1 MKGALSIMNNQK
13 DQQMKQAVYF
23 IDDEPT
29 DMRSTEVS
37 SNSMQTVIPNSIP
50 RTTVQKQSDSQHSNC
65 TTTVPAN
72 KYVRKSALSNQ
83 RQQPVAPPYNQPV
96 QPTSV
101 YQQPAVSAPFNTQHP
116 ISQDNPIET
125 TIQKLQAKWVSDSQK
140 AYREKQFK
148 FDNSTL
154 APDSQGCLLILHS
167 NGINTVG
174 KPFSPCRNLQ
184 AQKIIEHD
192 TKKGFIK
199 YTFDTPTGE
208 HRSVIV
214 DADCSALQRYN
225 LLQDNGFIV
234 DANLPA
240 TICAELIARYTAS
253 GLASIPPQIKYSPG
267 WYFSEKHWGFQE
279 SEWVDLNAVLLSFTV
294 PPTPDMILYQLVSL
308 YAILQERLPSKMWI
322 RRPICILTHEYLYT
336 DLCIDSTPYV
346 FKKALES
353 LRDRPIVWIRS
364 ENINFNESS
373 SAYSRDKNYQALMNS
388 MQSNQKH
395 PLYMVVSSNLTPRQ
409 RTFCLPIQDF
419 IDPYEATN
427 SIDSIG
433 GLINSI
439 MNNANAFNLTVE
451 RSFTKV
457 FDDLGEDCSV
467 QREIAALSMIADV
480 VKWHYSMQVPPQT
493 LSVRC
498 DEYLETYTR
507 YWDKLDTGSILA
519 PFRNALYAARRSNMI
534 CFRSLE
540 DVDISFD
547 CQKEILYDDTYYY
560 TSTALLKKIIKAH
573 LSSYMP
579 SDVLNR
585 LKTTGVL
592 SGSVPKTLTLA
603 PNEPKDFRFRTLLR
617 SNLHQPGSRDL
628 VEV

>member
-1 MKGALSIMNNQK
+1 MNNQK

-96 QPTSV
+96 QPTNV

-336 DLCIDSTPYV
+336 DSCIDSTPYL

-388 MQSNQKH
+388 TQSNQKH

-439 MNNANAFNLTVE
+439 MNNANAFNSTVE

-507 YWDKLDTGSILA
+507 YWERINDGNILT
-519 PFRNALYAARRSNMI
+519 PFRNALYAARRSDMI
-534 CFRSLE
+534 CFRPLE
-540 DVDISFD
+540 DVDSSFE

-560 TSTALLKKIIKAH
+560 TSTALLKKIIKVQ
-573 LSSYMP
+573 LRSYMP

-585 LKTTGVL
+585 LKTAGVL
-592 SGSVPKTLTLA
+592 SGSVPKTLTFA
-603 PNEPKDFRFRTLLR
+603 PNESKDFRFRTLLR
-617 SNLHQPGSRDL
+617 SSLHQPGSRDL
-628 VEV
+628 VEI

>member
-1 MKGALSIMNNQK
+1 MNNQK

-29 DMRSTEVS
+29 DTRSTEVS

-72 KYVRKSALSNQ
+72 KYVRKSALLNQ
-83 RQQPVAPPYNQPV
+83 RQQPVAPPYNQPF
-96 QPTSV
+96 QPTNV

-116 ISQDNPIET
+116 ISPDNPIET

-208 HRSVIV
+208 HKSVIV

-240 TICAELIARYTAS
+240 TICAKLIARYTAS

-336 DLCIDSTPYV
+336 DLCIDSTPYL

-419 IDPYEATN
+419 IEPYEATN

-439 MNNANAFNLTVE
+439 MNNANAFNSTVE

-507 YWDKLDTGSILA
+507 YWERINDGNILT
-519 PFRNALYAARRSNMI
+519 PFRNALYAARRSNII
-534 CFRSLE
+534 CFYPLE
-540 DVDISFD
+540 DANSSFN

-560 TSTALLKKIIKAH
+560 TSTALLKKIIKVQ
-573 LSSYMP
+573 LRSYMP

-585 LKTTGVL
+585 LKTAGVL
-592 SGSVPKTLTLA
+592 SGSVSKTLTFA
-603 PNEPKDFRFRTLLR
+603 PNDSKDFRFRTLLR
-617 SNLHQPGSRDL
+617 SSLHQPGSRDL
-628 VEV
+628 VEI

>member
-1 MKGALSIMNNQK
+1 MNNQK

-96 QPTSV
+96 QPTNV

-148 FDNSTL
+148 FDNSAL

-208 HRSVIV
+208 HKSVIV

-294 PPTPDMILYQLVSL
+294 PPTPDIILYQLVSL

-388 MQSNQKH
+388 TQSNQKH

-439 MNNANAFNLTVE
+439 MNNANAFNSTVE

-507 YWDKLDTGSILA
+507 YWERINDGNILT

-534 CFRSLE
+534 YFRPLE
-540 DVDISFD
+540 DVDSSFD
-547 CQKEILYDDTYYY
+547 CQREILYDDTYYY
-560 TSTALLKKIIKAH
+560 TSTALLKKIIKVH

-628 VEV
+628 AEI

>member
-1 MKGALSIMNNQK
+1 MNNQK

-96 QPTSV
+96 QPTNV

-125 TIQKLQAKWVSDSQK
+125 TIQKLQAKWVSDFQK

-373 SAYSRDKNYQALMNS
+373 SGYSRDKNYQALMNS

-439 MNNANAFNLTVE
+439 MNNANAFNSTVE

-507 YWDKLDTGSILA
+507 YWERINDGNILT
-519 PFRNALYAARRSNMI
+519 PFRNALYAARRSDMI
-534 CFRSLE
+534 CFRPLE
-540 DVDISFD
+540 DVDSSFE

-560 TSTALLKKIIKAH
+560 TSTALLKKIIKVQ
-573 LSSYMP
+573 LRSYMP

-585 LKTTGVL
+585 LKTAGVL
-592 SGSVPKTLTLA
+592 SGSVPKTLTFA
-603 PNEPKDFRFRTLLR
+603 PNESKDFRFRTLLR
-617 SNLHQPGSRDL
+617 SSLHQPGSRDL
-628 VEV
+628 VEI

>member
-1 MKGALSIMNNQK
+1 MNNQK

-29 DMRSTEVS
+29 DTRSTEVS

-72 KYVRKSALSNQ
+72 KYVRKSALLNQ
-83 RQQPVAPPYNQPV
+83 RQQPVAPPYNQPF
-96 QPTSV
+96 QPTNV

-116 ISQDNPIET
+116 ISPDNPIET

-208 HRSVIV
+208 HKSVIV

-336 DLCIDSTPYV
+336 DLCIDSTPYL

-419 IDPYEATN
+419 IEPYEATN

-439 MNNANAFNLTVE
+439 MNNANAFNSTVE

-507 YWDKLDTGSILA
+507 YWERINDGNILT
-519 PFRNALYAARRSNMI
+519 PFRNALYAARRSDMI
-534 CFRSLE
+534 CFRPLE
-540 DVDISFD
+540 DVDSSFE

-560 TSTALLKKIIKAH
+560 TSTALLKKIIKVQ
-573 LSSYMP
+573 LRSYMP

-585 LKTTGVL
+585 LKTAGVL
-592 SGSVPKTLTLA
+592 SGSVPKTLTFA
-603 PNEPKDFRFRTLLR
+603 PNESKDFRFRTLLR
-617 SNLHQPGSRDL
+617 SSLHQPGSRDL
-628 VEV
+628 VEI

>member
-1 MKGALSIMNNQK
+1 MNASNTSGMINALQNLDGTPYNPP
-13 DQQMKQAVYF
+13 
-23 IDDEPT
+23 E
-29 DMRSTEVS
+29 EVS
-37 SNSMQTVIPNSIP
+37 STFPKRNWTQTVTTTQDVTQCSTYYSAAPSNSP
-50 RTTVQKQSDSQHSNC
+50 VPPSTPSHQSQQPSSSQCDLLEAKAQELQAAWESDVQK
-65 TTTVPAN
+65 AF
-72 KYVRKSALSNQ
+72 RKQ
-83 RQQPVAPPYNQPV
+83 R
-96 QPTSV
+96 
-101 YQQPAVSAPFNTQHP
+101 
-116 ISQDNPIET
+116 
-125 TIQKLQAKWVSDSQK
+125 L
-140 AYREKQFK
+140 R
-148 FDNSTL
+148 FDNCAL
-154 APDSQGCLLILHS
+154 VEDFQGCLTYQCS
-167 NGINTVG
+167 NGENTIV
-174 KPFSPCRNLQ
+174 KPFSPCRNLW
-184 AQKIIEHD
+184 AQKIVDHSTQKEY
-192 TKKGFIK
+192 IK

-208 HRSVIV
+208 HKSVIV
-214 DADCSALQRYN
+214 DATCSALHRYN
-225 LLQDNGFIV
+225 LLRDNGFIV
-234 DANLPA
+234 FAHLLP
-240 TICAELIARYTAS
+240 TVCGELIARYTA
-253 GLASIPPQIKYSPG
+253 ATRDSIPPQIKYSPG

-279 SEWVDLNAVLLSFTV
+279 SEWVDLNTVLLSFTIS
-294 PPTPDMILYQLVSL
+294 PTPDVIMYQLVSL

-336 DLCIDSTPYV
+336 DSCIDSTPYL

-395 PLYMVVSSNLTPRQ
+395 PLYMIVSSNLTPRQ

-439 MNNANAFNLTVE
+439 MNNANAFNSTVE

-507 YWDKLDTGSILA
+507 YWERINDGNILT

-560 TSTALLKKIIKAH
+560 TSTALLKRIIKAH

-579 SDVLNR
+579 SDVLSR
-585 LKTTGVL
+585 LKTVGVL
-592 SGSVPKTLTLA
+592 SGSVSKTLTLA
-603 PNEPKDFRFRTLLR
+603 PNESKDFRFRTLLR
-617 SNLHQPGSRDL
+617 STLHQPGSRDL
-628 VEV
+628 AEV

>member
-1 MKGALSIMNNQK
+1 MNNQK

-96 QPTSV
+96 QPTNV

-192 TKKGFIK
+192 TKKESIK

-208 HRSVIV
+208 HKSVIV
-214 DADCSALQRYN
+214 DATCSALHRYN
-225 LLQDNGFIV
+225 LLRDNGFIV
-234 DANLPA
+234 IAHLLP
-240 TICAELIARYTAS
+240 TVCGELIARHTA
-253 GLASIPPQIKYSPG
+253 ATRDSIPPQIKYSPG

-279 SEWVDLNAVLLSFTV
+279 SEWVDLNTVLLSFTIS
-294 PPTPDMILYQLVSL
+294 PTPDVIMYQLVSL

-336 DLCIDSTPYV
+336 DSCIDSTPYL

-395 PLYMVVSSNLTPRQ
+395 PLYMIVSSNLTPRQ

-439 MNNANAFNLTVE
+439 MNNANAFNSTVE

-507 YWDKLDTGSILA
+507 YWERINDGNILT
-519 PFRNALYAARRSNMI
+519 PFRNALYAARRCDMI
-534 CFRSLE
+534 CFRPLE
-540 DVDISFD
+540 DVDSSFE

-560 TSTALLKKIIKAH
+560 TSTALLKKIIKVQ
-573 LSSYMP
+573 LRSYMP

-585 LKTTGVL
+585 LKTAGVL
-592 SGSVPKTLTLA
+592 SGSVPKTLTFA
-603 PNEPKDFRFRTLLR
+603 PNESKDFRFRTLLR
-617 SNLHQPGSRDL
+617 SSLHQPGSRDL
-628 VEV
+628 VEI

>member
-1 MKGALSIMNNQK
+1 MNNQK

-96 QPTSV
+96 QLTNV

-388 MQSNQKH
+388 TQSNQKH

-439 MNNANAFNLTVE
+439 MNNANAFNSTVE

-507 YWDKLDTGSILA
+507 YWERINDGNILT
-519 PFRNALYAARRSNMI
+519 PFRNALYAARRSDMI
-534 CFRSLE
+534 CFRPLE
-540 DVDISFD
+540 DVDSSFE

-560 TSTALLKKIIKAH
+560 TSTALLKKIIKVQ
-573 LSSYMP
+573 LRSYMP

-585 LKTTGVL
+585 LKTAGVL
-592 SGSVPKTLTLA
+592 SGSVPKTLTFA
-603 PNEPKDFRFRTLLR
+603 PNESKDFRFRTLLR
-617 SNLHQPGSRDL
+617 SSLHQPGSRDL
-628 VEV
+628 VEI

>member
-1 MKGALSIMNNQK
+1 MNNQK

-96 QPTSV
+96 QPTNV

-208 HRSVIV
+208 HKSVIV

-336 DLCIDSTPYV
+336 DLCIDSTPYL

-419 IDPYEATN
+419 IEPYEATN

-439 MNNANAFNLTVE
+439 INNANAFNSTVE

-507 YWDKLDTGSILA
+507 YWERINDGNILT
-519 PFRNALYAARRSNMI
+519 PFRNALYAARRSNII
-534 CFRSLE
+534 CFYPLE
-540 DVDISFD
+540 DANSSFN

-560 TSTALLKKIIKAH
+560 TSTALLKKIIKVQ
-573 LSSYMP
+573 LRSYMP

-585 LKTTGVL
+585 LKTAGVL
-592 SGSVPKTLTLA
+592 SGSVPKTLTFA
-603 PNEPKDFRFRTLLR
+603 PNESKDFRFRTLLR
-617 SNLHQPGSRDL
+617 SSLHQPGSRDL
-628 VEV
+628 VEI

>member
-1 MKGALSIMNNQK
+1 MNASNTSGMINALQNLDGTPYNPP
-13 DQQMKQAVYF
+13 
-23 IDDEPT
+23 E
-29 DMRSTEVS
+29 EVS
-37 SNSMQTVIPNSIP
+37 STLPKRNWTQTVTTTQDVTQRPTYSQRPIYYNSP
-50 RTTVQKQSDSQHSNC
+50 VPPSTPSHQSQQPSSSQCDLLEAKAQELQAAWESDVQK
-65 TTTVPAN
+65 AF
-72 KYVRKSALSNQ
+72 RKQ
-83 RQQPVAPPYNQPV
+83 R
-96 QPTSV
+96 
-101 YQQPAVSAPFNTQHP
+101 
-116 ISQDNPIET
+116 
-125 TIQKLQAKWVSDSQK
+125 L
-140 AYREKQFK
+140 R
-148 FDNSTL
+148 FDNCAL
-154 APDSQGCLLILHS
+154 VEDFQGCLTYQCS
-167 NGINTVG
+167 NGENTIV
-174 KPFSPCRNLQ
+174 KPFSPCRNLR
-184 AQKIIEHD
+184 AQKIVDHSTQKEY
-192 TKKGFIK
+192 IK

-208 HRSVIV
+208 HKSVIV
-214 DADCSALQRYN
+214 DATCSALHRYN
-225 LLQDNGFIV
+225 LLRDNGFIV
-234 DANLPA
+234 FAHLLP
-240 TICAELIARYTAS
+240 TVCGELIARYTA
-253 GLASIPPQIKYSPG
+253 ATRDSIPPQIKYSPG

-279 SEWVDLNAVLLSFTV
+279 SEWVDLNTVLLSFTIS
-294 PPTPDMILYQLVSL
+294 PTPDVIMYQLVSL

-336 DLCIDSTPYV
+336 DSCIDSTPYL

-395 PLYMVVSSNLTPRQ
+395 PLYMIVSSNLTPRQ

-439 MNNANAFNLTVE
+439 MNNANAFNSTVE

-507 YWDKLDTGSILA
+507 YWERINDGNILT

-560 TSTALLKKIIKAH
+560 TSTALLKKIIKVQ
-573 LSSYMP
+573 LRSYMP

-585 LKTTGVL
+585 LKTAGVL
-592 SGSVPKTLTLA
+592 SGSVPKTLTFA
-603 PNEPKDFRFRTLLR
+603 PNESKDFRFRTLLR
-617 SNLHQPGSRDL
+617 SSLHQPGSRDL
-628 VEV
+628 VEI

>member
-1 MKGALSIMNNQK
+1 MNNQK

-29 DMRSTEVS
+29 DTRSTEVS

-72 KYVRKSALSNQ
+72 KYVRKSALLNQ
-83 RQQPVAPPYNQPV
+83 RQQPVSPPYNQPF
-96 QPTSV
+96 QPTNV

-116 ISQDNPIET
+116 ISPDNPIET

-208 HRSVIV
+208 HKSVIV

-336 DLCIDSTPYV
+336 DLCIDSTPYL

-419 IDPYEATN
+419 IEPYEATN

-439 MNNANAFNLTVE
+439 MNNANAFNSTVE

-507 YWDKLDTGSILA
+507 YWERINDGNILT
-519 PFRNALYAARRSNMI
+519 PFRNALYAARRSNII
-534 CFRSLE
+534 CFYPLE
-540 DVDISFD
+540 DANSSFN

-560 TSTALLKKIIKAH
+560 TSTALLKKIIKVQ
-573 LSSYMP
+573 LRSYMP

-585 LKTTGVL
+585 LKTAGVL
-592 SGSVPKTLTLA
+592 SGSVSKTLTFA
-603 PNEPKDFRFRTLLR
+603 PNESKDFRFRTLLR
-617 SNLHQPGSRDL
+617 SSLHQPGSRDL
-628 VEV
+628 VEI

>member
-1 MKGALSIMNNQK
+1 MNASNTSGMINALQNLDGTPYNPP
-13 DQQMKQAVYF
+13 
-23 IDDEPT
+23 E
-29 DMRSTEVS
+29 EVS
-37 SNSMQTVIPNSIP
+37 STFPKRNWTQTVTTTQDVTQCSTYYSAAPSNSP
-50 RTTVQKQSDSQHSNC
+50 VPPSTPSHQSQQPSSSQCDLLEAKAQELQAAWESDVQK
-65 TTTVPAN
+65 AF
-72 KYVRKSALSNQ
+72 RKQ
-83 RQQPVAPPYNQPV
+83 R
-96 QPTSV
+96 
-101 YQQPAVSAPFNTQHP
+101 
-116 ISQDNPIET
+116 
-125 TIQKLQAKWVSDSQK
+125 L
-140 AYREKQFK
+140 R
-148 FDNSTL
+148 FDNCAL
-154 APDSQGCLLILHS
+154 VEDFQGCLTYQCS
-167 NGINTVG
+167 NGENTIV
-174 KPFSPCRNLQ
+174 KPFSPCRNLR
-184 AQKIIEHD
+184 AQKIVDHSTQKEY
-192 TKKGFIK
+192 IK

-208 HRSVIV
+208 HKSVIV
-214 DADCSALQRYN
+214 DATCSALHRYN
-225 LLQDNGFIV
+225 LLRDNGFIV
-234 DANLPA
+234 FAHLLP
-240 TICAELIARYTAS
+240 TVCGELIARYTA
-253 GLASIPPQIKYSPG
+253 ATRDSIPPQIKYSPG

-279 SEWVDLNAVLLSFTV
+279 SEWVDLNTVLLSFTIS
-294 PPTPDMILYQLVSL
+294 PTPDVIMYQLVSL

-336 DLCIDSTPYV
+336 DSCIDSTPYL

-395 PLYMVVSSNLTPRQ
+395 PLYMIVSSNLTPRQ

-439 MNNANAFNLTVE
+439 MNNANAFNSTVE

-507 YWDKLDTGSILA
+507 YWERINDGNILT
-519 PFRNALYAARRSNMI
+519 PFRNALYTARRSNMI

-579 SDVLNR
+579 SDVLSR
-585 LKTTGVL
+585 LKTVGVL
-592 SGSVPKTLTLA
+592 SGSVSKTLTLA
-603 PNEPKDFRFRTLLR
+603 PNESKDFRFRTLLR
-617 SNLHQPGSRDL
+617 STLHQPGSRDL

>member
-1 MKGALSIMNNQK
+1 MNNQK

-96 QPTSV
+96 QPTNV

-267 WYFSEKHWGFQE
+267 WYFSEKRWGFQE

-395 PLYMVVSSNLTPRQ
+395 PLYMVVSPNLTPRQ

-439 MNNANAFNLTVE
+439 MNNANAFNSTVE

-507 YWDKLDTGSILA
+507 YWERINDGNILA

-579 SDVLNR
+579 SDVLSR
-585 LKTTGVL
+585 LKTVGVL
-592 SGSVPKTLTLA
+592 SGSVSKTLTLA
-603 PNEPKDFRFRTLLR
+603 PNESKDFRFRTLLR
-617 SNLHQPGSRDL
+617 STLHQPGSRDL
-628 VEV
+628 VEI

>member
-1 MKGALSIMNNQK
+1 MNASNTSGMINALQNLDGTPYNPP
-13 DQQMKQAVYF
+13 
-23 IDDEPT
+23 E
-29 DMRSTEVS
+29 EVS
-37 SNSMQTVIPNSIP
+37 STFPKRNWTQTV
-50 RTTVQKQSDSQHSNC
+50 
-65 TTTVPAN
+65 TTTQDVTQCSTYYSAAPSNSPVPP
-72 KYVRKSALSNQ
+72 STPSHQ
-83 RQQPVAPPYNQPV
+83 SQQP
-96 QPTSV
+96 S
-101 YQQPAVSAPFNTQHP
+101 S
-116 ISQDNPIET
+116 SQCDQLKAAWE
-125 TIQKLQAKWVSDSQK
+125 SDAQK
-140 AYREKQFK
+140 AYRQKALSFENYGLTTDPQGYLVLLYS
-148 FDNSTL
+148 NSV
-154 APDSQGCLLILHS
+154 S
-167 NGINTVG
+167 TVG

-208 HRSVIV
+208 HKSVIV

-234 DANLPA
+234 DANHPA
-240 TICAELIARYTAS
+240 TICAELIARYTAPMLNS
-253 GLASIPPQIKYSPG
+253 VSPLIKYSPG
-267 WYFSEKHWGFQE
+267 WYSSKNSWGFQE
-279 SEWVDLNAVLLSFTV
+279 SNWVDLNTVLFSFTL
-294 PPTPDMILYQLVSL
+294 PSTSDMVMYQLLSL
-308 YAILQERLPSKMWI
+308 YAVLQGRLSPELWI
-322 RRPICILTHEYLYT
+322 RRPFCVLTHNRYLHT
-336 DLCIDSTPYV
+336 DLSLDESSRV
-346 FKKALES
+346 FKKELES
-353 LRDRPIVWIRS
+353 LIDRPLVWIRA

>member
-1 MKGALSIMNNQK
+1 MNASNTSGMINALQNLDGTPYNPP
-13 DQQMKQAVYF
+13 
-23 IDDEPT
+23 E
-29 DMRSTEVS
+29 EVS
-37 SNSMQTVIPNSIP
+37 STFPKRNWTQTVTTTQDVTQYSTYYSAAPSNSP
-50 RTTVQKQSDSQHSNC
+50 VPPSTPSHQSQQPSSSQCDLLEAKAQELQAAWESDVQK
-65 TTTVPAN
+65 AF
-72 KYVRKSALSNQ
+72 RKQ
-83 RQQPVAPPYNQPV
+83 R
-96 QPTSV
+96 
-101 YQQPAVSAPFNTQHP
+101 
-116 ISQDNPIET
+116 
-125 TIQKLQAKWVSDSQK
+125 L
-140 AYREKQFK
+140 R
-148 FDNSTL
+148 FDNCAL
-154 APDSQGCLLILHS
+154 VEDFQGCLTYQCS
-167 NGINTVG
+167 NGENTIV
-174 KPFSPCRNLQ
+174 KPFSPCRNLR
-184 AQKIIEHD
+184 AQKIVDHSTQKEY
-192 TKKGFIK
+192 IK

-208 HRSVIV
+208 HKSVIV
-214 DADCSALQRYN
+214 DATCSALHRYN
-225 LLQDNGFIV
+225 LLRDNGFIV
-234 DANLPA
+234 FAHLLP
-240 TICAELIARYTAS
+240 TVCGELIARYTA
-253 GLASIPPQIKYSPG
+253 ATRDSIPPQIKYSPG

-336 DLCIDSTPYV
+336 DSCIDSTPYL

-439 MNNANAFNLTVE
+439 MNNANAFNSTVE

-507 YWDKLDTGSILA
+507 YWERINDGNILT

-579 SDVLNR
+579 SDVLSR
-585 LKTTGVL
+585 LKTVGVL
-592 SGSVPKTLTLA
+592 SGSVSKTLTLA
-603 PNEPKDFRFRTLLR
+603 PNESKDFRFRTLLR
-617 SNLHQPGSRDL
+617 STLHQPGSRDL

>member
-1 MKGALSIMNNQK
+1 MNNQK
-13 DQQMKQAVYF
+13 DQQMKQAVYL

-96 QPTSV
+96 QPTNV

-388 MQSNQKH
+388 TQSNQKH

-439 MNNANAFNLTVE
+439 MNNANAFNSTVE

-507 YWDKLDTGSILA
+507 YWERINDGNILT
-519 PFRNALYAARRSNMI
+519 PFRNALYAARRSDMI
-534 CFRSLE
+534 CFRPLE
-540 DVDISFD
+540 DVDSSFE

-560 TSTALLKKIIKAH
+560 TSTALLKKIIKVQ
-573 LSSYMP
+573 LRSYMP

-585 LKTTGVL
+585 LKTAGVL
-592 SGSVPKTLTLA
+592 SGSVPKTLTFA
-603 PNEPKDFRFRTLLR
+603 PNESKDFRFRTLLR
-617 SNLHQPGSRDL
+617 SSLHQPGSRDL
-628 VEV
+628 VEI

>member
-1 MKGALSIMNNQK
+1 MNASNTSGMINALQNLDGTPYNPP
-13 DQQMKQAVYF
+13 
-23 IDDEPT
+23 E
-29 DMRSTEVS
+29 EVS
-37 SNSMQTVIPNSIP
+37 STFPKRNWTQTVTTTQDVTQCSTYYSAAPSNSP
-50 RTTVQKQSDSQHSNC
+50 VPPSTPSHQSQQPSSSQCDLLEAKAQELQAAWESDVQK
-65 TTTVPAN
+65 AF
-72 KYVRKSALSNQ
+72 RKQ
-83 RQQPVAPPYNQPV
+83 R
-96 QPTSV
+96 
-101 YQQPAVSAPFNTQHP
+101 
-116 ISQDNPIET
+116 
-125 TIQKLQAKWVSDSQK
+125 L
-140 AYREKQFK
+140 R
-148 FDNSTL
+148 FDNCAL
-154 APDSQGCLLILHS
+154 VEDFQGCLTYQCS
-167 NGINTVG
+167 NGENTIV
-174 KPFSPCRNLQ
+174 KPFSPCRNLR
-184 AQKIIEHD
+184 AQKIVDHSTQKEY
-192 TKKGFIK
+192 IK

-208 HRSVIV
+208 HKSVIV
-214 DADCSALQRYN
+214 DATCSALHRYN
-225 LLQDNGFIV
+225 LLRDNGFIV
-234 DANLPA
+234 FAHLLP
-240 TICAELIARYTAS
+240 TVCGELIARYTA
-253 GLASIPPQIKYSPG
+253 ATRDSIPPQIKYSPG

-279 SEWVDLNAVLLSFTV
+279 SEWVDLNTVLLSFTIS
-294 PPTPDMILYQLVSL
+294 PTPDVIMYQLVSL

-336 DLCIDSTPYV
+336 DSCIDSTPYL

-395 PLYMVVSSNLTPRQ
+395 PLYMIVSSNLTPRQ

-439 MNNANAFNLTVE
+439 MNNANAFNSTVE

-498 DEYLETYTR
+498 DEYIETYTR
-507 YWDKLDTGSILA
+507 YWERINDGNILT

-534 CFRSLE
+534 CFRPLE
-540 DVDISFD
+540 DVDSSFD

-560 TSTALLKKIIKAH
+560 TSTALLKKIIKVQ
-573 LSSYMP
+573 LRSYMP

-585 LKTTGVL
+585 LKTAGVL
-592 SGSVPKTLTLA
+592 SGSVPKTLTFA
-603 PNEPKDFRFRTLLR
+603 PNESKDFRFRTLLR
-617 SNLHQPGSRDL
+617 SSLHQPGSRDL
-628 VEV
+628 VEI

>member
-1 MKGALSIMNNQK
+1 MNNQK

-96 QPTSV
+96 QPTNV

-364 ENINFNESS
+364 ENIIFNESS

-388 MQSNQKH
+388 TQSNQKH

-439 MNNANAFNLTVE
+439 MNNANAFNSTVE

-507 YWDKLDTGSILA
+507 YWERINDGNILT
-519 PFRNALYAARRSNMI
+519 PFRNALYAARRSDMI
-534 CFRSLE
+534 CFRPLE
-540 DVDISFD
+540 DVDSSFE

-560 TSTALLKKIIKAH
+560 TSTALLKKIIKVQ
-573 LSSYMP
+573 LRSYMP

-585 LKTTGVL
+585 LKTAGVL
-592 SGSVPKTLTLA
+592 SGSVPKTLTFA
-603 PNEPKDFRFRTLLR
+603 PNESKDFRFRTLLR
-617 SNLHQPGSRDL
+617 SSLHQPGSRDL
-628 VEV
+628 VEI

>member
-1 MKGALSIMNNQK
+1 MNASNTSGMINALQNLDGTPYNPP
-13 DQQMKQAVYF
+13 
-23 IDDEPT
+23 E
-29 DMRSTEVS
+29 EVS
-37 SNSMQTVIPNSIP
+37 STFPKRNWTQTVTTTQDVTQCSTYYSAAPSNSP
-50 RTTVQKQSDSQHSNC
+50 VPPSTPSHQSQQPSSSQCDLLEAKAQELQAAWESDVQK
-65 TTTVPAN
+65 AF
-72 KYVRKSALSNQ
+72 RKQ
-83 RQQPVAPPYNQPV
+83 R
-96 QPTSV
+96 
-101 YQQPAVSAPFNTQHP
+101 
-116 ISQDNPIET
+116 
-125 TIQKLQAKWVSDSQK
+125 L
-140 AYREKQFK
+140 R
-148 FDNSTL
+148 FDNCAL
-154 APDSQGCLLILHS
+154 VEDFQGCLTYQCS
-167 NGINTVG
+167 NGENTIV
-174 KPFSPCRNLQ
+174 KPFSPCRNLR
-184 AQKIIEHD
+184 AQKIVDHSTQKEY
-192 TKKGFIK
+192 IK

-208 HRSVIV
+208 HKSVIV
-214 DADCSALQRYN
+214 DATCSALHRYN
-225 LLQDNGFIV
+225 LLRDNGFIV
-234 DANLPA
+234 FAHLLP
-240 TICAELIARYTAS
+240 TVCGELIARYTA
-253 GLASIPPQIKYSPG
+253 ATCDSIPPQIKYSPG

-279 SEWVDLNAVLLSFTV
+279 SEWVDLNTVLLSFTIS
-294 PPTPDMILYQLVSL
+294 PTPDVIMYQLVSL

-336 DLCIDSTPYV
+336 DSCIDSTPYL

-364 ENINFNESS
+364 ENINFNESF

-395 PLYMVVSSNLTPRQ
+395 PLYMIVSSNLTPRQ

-439 MNNANAFNLTVE
+439 MNNSNAFNSTVE

-507 YWDKLDTGSILA
+507 YWERINDGNILT
-519 PFRNALYAARRSNMI
+519 PFRNALYTARRSNMI

-579 SDVLNR
+579 SDVLSR
-585 LKTTGVL
+585 LKTVGVL
-592 SGSVPKTLTLA
+592 SGSVSKTLTLA
-603 PNEPKDFRFRTLLR
+603 PNESKDFRFRTLLR
-617 SNLHQPGSRDL
+617 STLHQHGSRDL

>member
-1 MKGALSIMNNQK
+1 MNASNTSGMINALQNLDGTPYNPP
-13 DQQMKQAVYF
+13 
-23 IDDEPT
+23 E
-29 DMRSTEVS
+29 EVS
-37 SNSMQTVIPNSIP
+37 STFPKRNWTQTVTTTQDVTQCSTYYSAAPSNSP
-50 RTTVQKQSDSQHSNC
+50 VPPSTPSHQSQQPSSSQCDLLEAKAQELQAAWESDVQK
-65 TTTVPAN
+65 AF
-72 KYVRKSALSNQ
+72 RKQ
-83 RQQPVAPPYNQPV
+83 R
-96 QPTSV
+96 
-101 YQQPAVSAPFNTQHP
+101 
-116 ISQDNPIET
+116 
-125 TIQKLQAKWVSDSQK
+125 L
-140 AYREKQFK
+140 R
-148 FDNSTL
+148 FDNCAL
-154 APDSQGCLLILHS
+154 VEDFQGCLTYQCS
-167 NGINTVG
+167 NGENTIV
-174 KPFSPCRNLQ
+174 KPFSPCRNLR
-184 AQKIIEHD
+184 AQKIVDHSTQKEY
-192 TKKGFIK
+192 IK

-208 HRSVIV
+208 HKSVIV
-214 DADCSALQRYN
+214 DATCSALHRYN
-225 LLQDNGFIV
+225 LLRDNGFIV
-234 DANLPA
+234 FAHLLP
-240 TICAELIARYTAS
+240 TVCGELIARYTA
-253 GLASIPPQIKYSPG
+253 ATPQIKYSPG

-279 SEWVDLNAVLLSFTV
+279 SEWVDLNTVLLSFTIS
-294 PPTPDMILYQLVSL
+294 PTPDVIMYQLVSL

-336 DLCIDSTPYV
+336 DSCIDSTPYL

-395 PLYMVVSSNLTPRQ
+395 PLYMIVSSNLTPRQ

-439 MNNANAFNLTVE
+439 MNNANAFNSTVE

-507 YWDKLDTGSILA
+507 YWERINDGNILT

-579 SDVLNR
+579 SDVLSR
-585 LKTTGVL
+585 LKTVGVL
-592 SGSVPKTLTLA
+592 SGSVSKTLTLA
-603 PNEPKDFRFRTLLR
+603 PNESKDFRFRTLLR
-617 SNLHQPGSRDL
+617 STLHQPGSRDL

>member
-1 MKGALSIMNNQK
+1 MNNQK
-13 DQQMKQAVYF
+13 DQQTKQAVYF

-72 KYVRKSALSNQ
+72 KYVRKSAFSNQ
-83 RQQPVAPPYNQPV
+83 RQQSVAPPYNQPV
-96 QPTSV
+96 QPTNV

-208 HRSVIV
+208 HKNVIV
-214 DADCSALQRYN
+214 DADRSALHRYN

-253 GLASIPPQIKYSPG
+253 GLASTPPQIKYSPG

-279 SEWVDLNAVLLSFTV
+279 SEWVDLNTVLLSFTIS
-294 PPTPDMILYQLVSL
+294 PTPDVIMYQLVSL
-308 YAILQERLPSKMWI
+308 YAILQGRLPSKMWI
-322 RRPICILTHEYLYT
+322 RRPFCILTHKYQCT
-336 DLCIDSTPYV
+336 DLSIDKTPLT
-346 FKKALES
+346 FKKELEN
-353 LRDRPIVWIRS
+353 LRDRPIIWIRAEDTS
-364 ENINFNESS
+364 FNESAN
-373 SAYSRDKNYQALMNS
+373 AYSRDKNYQALLDS
-388 MQSNQKH
+388 MQSSQKH
-395 PLYMVVSSNLTPRQ
+395 PLYIVVSADLTPRQ

-439 MNNANAFNLTVE
+439 MNNANAFNSTVE

-507 YWDKLDTGSILA
+507 YWERINDGNILT
-519 PFRNALYAARRSNMI
+519 PFRNALYAARRSDMI
-534 CFRSLE
+534 CFRPLE
-540 DVDISFD
+540 DVDSSFE

-560 TSTALLKKIIKAH
+560 TSTALLKKIIKVQ
-573 LSSYMP
+573 LRSYMP

-585 LKTTGVL
+585 LKTAGVL
-592 SGSVPKTLTLA
+592 SGSVPKTLTFA
-603 PNEPKDFRFRTLLR
+603 PNESKDFRFRTLLR
-617 SNLHQPGSRDL
+617 SSLHQPGSRDL
-628 VEV
+628 VEI

>member
-1 MKGALSIMNNQK
+1 MNNQK

-96 QPTSV
+96 QPTNV

-388 MQSNQKH
+388 TQSNQKH

-439 MNNANAFNLTVE
+439 MNNANAFNSTVE

-467 QREIAALSMIADV
+467 QREIATLSMIADV

-507 YWDKLDTGSILA
+507 YWERINDGNILT
-519 PFRNALYAARRSNMI
+519 PFRNALYAARRSDMI
-534 CFRSLE
+534 CFRPLE
-540 DVDISFD
+540 DVDSSFE

-560 TSTALLKKIIKAH
+560 TSTALLKKIIKVQ
-573 LSSYMP
+573 LRSYMP

-585 LKTTGVL
+585 LKTAGVL
-592 SGSVPKTLTLA
+592 SGSVPKTLTFA
-603 PNEPKDFRFRTLLR
+603 PNESKDFRFRTLLR
-617 SNLHQPGSRDL
+617 SSLHQPGSRDL
-628 VEV
+628 VEI

>member
-1 MKGALSIMNNQK
+1 MNNQK

-96 QPTSV
+96 QPTNV

-308 YAILQERLPSKMWI
+308 YAILQERFPSKMWI

>member
-1 MKGALSIMNNQK
+1 MNNQK

-96 QPTSV
+96 QPTNV

-439 MNNANAFNLTVE
+439 MNNANAFNSTVE

-507 YWDKLDTGSILA
+507 YWERINDGNILT
-519 PFRNALYAARRSNMI
+519 PFRNALYAARRSDMI
-534 CFRSLE
+534 CFRPLE
-540 DVDISFD
+540 DVDSSFE

-560 TSTALLKKIIKAH
+560 TSTALLKKIIKVQ
-573 LSSYMP
+573 LRSYMP
-579 SDVLNR
+579 SDVLSR
-585 LKTTGVL
+585 LKTAGVL
-592 SGSVPKTLTLA
+592 SGSVPKTLTFA
-603 PNEPKDFRFRTLLR
+603 PNESKDFRFRTLLR
-617 SNLHQPGSRDL
+617 SSLHQPGSRDL
-628 VEV
+628 VEI

>member
-1 MKGALSIMNNQK
+1 MNASNTSGMINALQNLDGTPYNPP
-13 DQQMKQAVYF
+13 
-23 IDDEPT
+23 E
-29 DMRSTEVS
+29 EVS
-37 SNSMQTVIPNSIP
+37 STFPKRNWTQTVTTTQDVTQCSTYYSAAPSNSP
-50 RTTVQKQSDSQHSNC
+50 VPPSTPSHQSQQPSSSQCDLLEAKAQELQAAWESDVQK
-65 TTTVPAN
+65 AF
-72 KYVRKSALSNQ
+72 RKQ
-83 RQQPVAPPYNQPV
+83 R
-96 QPTSV
+96 
-101 YQQPAVSAPFNTQHP
+101 
-116 ISQDNPIET
+116 
-125 TIQKLQAKWVSDSQK
+125 L
-140 AYREKQFK
+140 R
-148 FDNSTL
+148 FDNCAL
-154 APDSQGCLLILHS
+154 VEDFQGCLTYQCS
-167 NGINTVG
+167 NGENTIV
-174 KPFSPCRNLQ
+174 KPFSPCRNLR
-184 AQKIIEHD
+184 AQKIVDHSTQKEY
-192 TKKGFIK
+192 IK

-208 HRSVIV
+208 HKSVIV
-214 DADCSALQRYN
+214 DATCSALHRYN
-225 LLQDNGFIV
+225 LLRDNGFIV
-234 DANLPA
+234 FAHLLP
-240 TICAELIARYTAS
+240 TVCGELIARYTA
-253 GLASIPPQIKYSPG
+253 ATRDSIPPQIKYSPG

>member
-1 MKGALSIMNNQK
+1 MNNQK

-96 QPTSV
+96 QPTNV

-388 MQSNQKH
+388 TQSNQKH

-419 IDPYEATN
+419 IDPYEAIN

-439 MNNANAFNLTVE
+439 MNNANAFNSTVE

-507 YWDKLDTGSILA
+507 YWERINDGNILT
-519 PFRNALYAARRSNMI
+519 PFRNALYAARRSDMI
-534 CFRSLE
+534 CFRPLE
-540 DVDISFD
+540 DVDSSFE

-560 TSTALLKKIIKAH
+560 TSTALLKKIIKVQ
-573 LSSYMP
+573 LRSYMP

-585 LKTTGVL
+585 LKTAGVL
-592 SGSVPKTLTLA
+592 SGSVPKTLTFA
-603 PNEPKDFRFRTLLR
+603 PNESKDFRFRTLLR
-617 SNLHQPGSRDL
+617 SSLHQPGSRDL
-628 VEV
+628 VEI

>member
-1 MKGALSIMNNQK
+1 MNNQK

-96 QPTSV
+96 QPTNV

-388 MQSNQKH
+388 MQNNQKH

-439 MNNANAFNLTVE
+439 MNNANAFNSTVE

-507 YWDKLDTGSILA
+507 YWERINDGNILT
-519 PFRNALYAARRSNMI
+519 PFRNALYAARRSDMI
-534 CFRSLE
+534 CFRPLE
-540 DVDISFD
+540 DVDSSFE

-560 TSTALLKKIIKAH
+560 TSTALLKKIIKVQ
-573 LSSYMP
+573 LRSYMP

-585 LKTTGVL
+585 LKTAGVL
-592 SGSVPKTLTLA
+592 SGSVPKTLTFA
-603 PNEPKDFRFRTLLR
+603 PNESKDFRFRTLLR
-617 SNLHQPGSRDL
+617 SSLHQPGSRDL
-628 VEV
+628 VEI

>member
-1 MKGALSIMNNQK
+1 MNNQK

-96 QPTSV
+96 QPTNV

-199 YTFDTPTGE
+199 YTFDTPTGA

-409 RTFCLPIQDF
+409 RTFCLLIQDF

-439 MNNANAFNLTVE
+439 MNNANAFNSTVE

-507 YWDKLDTGSILA
+507 YWERINDGNILT
-519 PFRNALYAARRSNMI
+519 PFRNALYAARRSDMI
-534 CFRSLE
+534 CFRPLE
-540 DVDISFD
+540 DVDSSFK

-560 TSTALLKKIIKAH
+560 TSTALLKKIIKVQ
-573 LSSYMP
+573 LRSYMP

-585 LKTTGVL
+585 LKTAGVL
-592 SGSVPKTLTLA
+592 SGSVPKTLTFA
-603 PNEPKDFRFRTLLR
+603 PNESKDFRFRTLLR
-617 SNLHQPGSRDL
+617 SSLHQPGSRDL
-628 VEV
+628 VEI

>member
-1 MKGALSIMNNQK
+1 MNNQK

-96 QPTSV
+96 QPTNV

-439 MNNANAFNLTVE
+439 MNNANASNLTVE

>member
-1 MKGALSIMNNQK
+1 MNNQK

-96 QPTSV
+96 QPTNV

-125 TIQKLQAKWVSDSQK
+125 TIQKLQAKWVSDFQK

-439 MNNANAFNLTVE
+439 MNNANAFNSTVE

-507 YWDKLDTGSILA
+507 YWERINDGNILT
-519 PFRNALYAARRSNMI
+519 PFRNALYAARRCDMI
-534 CFRSLE
+534 CFRPLE
-540 DVDISFD
+540 DVDSSFE

-560 TSTALLKKIIKAH
+560 TSTALLKKIIKVQ
-573 LSSYMP
+573 LRSYMP

-585 LKTTGVL
+585 LKTAGVL
-592 SGSVPKTLTLA
+592 SGSVPKTLTFA
-603 PNEPKDFRFRTLLR
+603 PNESKDFRFRTLLR
-617 SNLHQPGSRDL
+617 SSLHQPGSRDL